1 MGKITGIYPS
11 MIRGSV
17 GGYTYR
23 QTKHGIIVSE
33 KIAKGRRMPTL
44 AQCRVR
50 YKLTNLANFAAV
62 LFAAL
67 RFGFEKGSGNE
78 VAKFVAANRGMQPVF
93 IPKCLAASRACV
105 VVPCQMTSGS
115 LPPVHNTLDDGNRL
129 VSDIAVGTL
138 AIGASTTVGEL
149 SGAIVANNPD
159 WRDGD
164 RLTLVVA
171 TQRVGGIP
179 QRPVPVV
186 ELAKYE
192 VTLGSGAEPL
202 STVIPSRLLASAD
215 GMLAMAAPL
224 ANQGAGFIHSRDVD
238 GKTKVGT
245 AFMAA
250 NNAET
255 VSAYSSTEA
264 LIATANSYGGYRE
277 PSFLD
282 TDPRSADTRVPDKGE
297 AVPFYTGI
305 QSVDIAEAPAAAPA
319 PTAPTPVCAPAPTA
333 AAPPPSVA
341 AATPPSPAPPTSA
354 TARPNPRPRPSKT
367 PPAAETTKT
376 GTLVDNDAACPKRTY
391 SPIGAKNTHIK
402 QLNLMRGDLS
412 QQDVRVPTARS
423 SVPEDIIFGHNR
435 GLPQ

>member
-149 SGAIVANNPD
+149 SGAVVANNPD

-202 STVIPSRLLASAD
+202 SDVIPSTLLASAD

-282 TDPRSADTRVPDKGE
+282 TDTRSADTRVPDKGE
-297 AVPFYTGI
+297 AVPFCTGA
-305 QSVDIAEAPAAAPA
+305 QSVDIDETPTEVPAAAPA
-319 PTAPTPVCAPAPTA
+319 PTAPTPVCAPAPAA

-354 TARPNPRPRPSKT
+354 TARQHQPQRPPKPPTVAEKT
-367 PPAAETTKT
+367 MPATDYDPITHSGSERDVSGFA
-376 GTLVDNDAACPKRTY
+376 R
-391 SPIGAKNTHIK
+391 SPH
-402 QLNLMRGDLS
+402 
-412 QQDVRVPTARS
+412 TARRKGRNPAPTKPNAEPS
-423 SVPEDIIFGHNR
+423 ENDPSLAMSG
-435 GLPQ
+435 